1 MSKLAAYYDGKVI
14 FTTGL
19 TGSMGI
25 VWAHKMLQFSKVER
39 IYGLVRAPPGEEQKR
54 LHETWKTFVPLS
66 AQRMIDDGRV
76 IAINGDITGGPLLGM
91 DEAVVQR
98 LREEVHIVM
107 SIGAE
112 INLGKKAKDLAATN
126 IFGGLAVAALAASC
140 RKLERF
146 VSAPARQ
153 GEDLG

>member
-25 VWAHKMLQFSKVER
+25 VWAHKILTCTNVKRV
-39 IYGLVRAPPGEEQKR
+39 YGLVRAPPGEEQKR
-54 LHETWKTFVPLS
+54 LHETWRTFVPLS

-76 IAINGDITGGPLLGM
+76 IAINGDITRGPLLGM
-91 DEAVVQR
+91 DEAMAQR
-98 LREEVHIVM
+98 LREEAHIVM

-140 RKLERF
+140 PKLERF
-146 VSAPARQ
+146 VSVLAPQ
-153 GEDLG
+153 GETLG